1 MMGVQHK
8 SISSHLALLTKRL
21 NRGSGKALVKRLP
34 IYQPKQVGGLYL
46 LLIPIFGFLY
56 WANPAFWPQPLT
68 FVQSIYFSVITITT
82 LGYGDITPVTETARL
97 LSSIQAL
104 SGIVLIGLFL
114 NSVAHRRMESE
125 ELQRHKT
132 IQRHLNA
139 SYAEFRGSVAEICLR
154 ASAPDDVF
162 NRELAL
168 HLREMNNYRN
178 YFREQD
184 RWIAVLNGLKNDAT
198 MREDLFVEID
208 LLIQQV
214 TYALNNI
221 FINDDGVLRFLTRFA
236 QHTYRLRN
244 ANVYAHDPVK
254 YLGGFLWAVMAG
266 WCNKREGYRSKDIIE
281 DSICRL

>member
-1 MMGVQHK
+1 MMGVQDK
-8 SISSHLALLTKRL
+8 SISSLLALLTKRL
-21 NRGSGKALVKRLP
+21 NRRSGRVLIERLP

-46 LLIPIFGFLY
+46 LLIPIFGFFY

-114 NSVAHRRMESE
+114 NSVAHHRMESE

-139 SYAEFRGSVAEICLR
+139 RYDEFRGSVAEICLR

-162 NRELAL
+162 NSELAV
-168 HLREMNNYRN
+168 HLREMNNFRN
-178 YFREQD
+178 YFKEQD

-221 FINDDGVLRFLTRFA
+221 FINDDGALRFLTRFA

-266 WCNKREGYRSKDIIE
+266 WCNKKEGYRSEDIIE
-281 DSICRL
+281 ESICRL

>member
-21 NRGSGKALVKRLP
+21 NGGSGKALVKRLP

-46 LLIPIFGFLY
+46 LLIPVFGFLY
-56 WANPAFWPQPLT
+56 WANPEFWPEPLT
-68 FVQSIYFSVITITT
+68 LVQSIYFSVITITT

-114 NSVAHRRMESE
+114 NSVAHRQMASE

-139 SYAEFRGSVAEICLR
+139 RYAEFRGSVAEICLR
-154 ASAPDDVF
+154 ASASDDVF
-162 NRELAL
+162 NPELAV
-168 HLREMNNYRN
+168 HLREMNNFRN
-178 YFREQD
+178 HFREQD

-221 FINDDGVLRFLTRFA
+221 FINNDRVLRFLTRFA

-244 ANVYAHDPVK
+244 ANVYADDPVK

-266 WCNKREGYRSKDIIE
+266 WCNKREGYRSEDIIE